1 MNGIVAVMIAVR
13 PVIKKSS
20 LSKAI
25 LSNLNLVGLRSVGT
39 WYLAIYWRV
48 SHEEKIYRLV

>member
-1 MNGIVAVMIAVR
+1 MNGTAPVMIAVR
-13 PVIKKSS
+13 LVIKKWS

-39 WYLAIYWRV
+39 WSLAIYWRV
-48 SHEEKIYRLV
+48 SHEQKIYRLV